1 MHNELKAFLALCI
14 YICIMCWKAIWK
26 KNGKAVK
33 GLSEGTFWKFLHT
46 TESCQNSCYLSEGT
60 FWKFLHTTGSCQNSC
75 YLTPWLL
82 YAYIYAQSEK
92 AFNSQCKHSIVLR
105 HVFFKK
111 WTITPLKK
119 SSSANFDGVPLCIR
133 VSDPLAVNSLSKGDT
148 SPTKRSLP
156 RANRTGGCC
165 RGLCW
170 IQAPPCQN
178 CMKKSPLADFDRV
191 PLCIRVSNPL
201 MVNSLS
207 KGDISPTRRSLPR
220 ANCTGGCC
228 RGLCRSWTPPCQN
241 CMKKSPSADFDG
253 VPLCIRVSNPLA
265 VNSLSKGDTS
275 PTRRSLPRAN
285 QTGGCCRGLC
295 RSWAPLCQNCM
306 CNLQCHSE
314 NIK

>member
-46 TESCQNSCYLSEGT
+46 TE
-60 FWKFLHTTGSCQNSC
+60 SCQNSC

-165 RGLCW
+165 RGLCR

-228 RGLCRSWTPPCQN
+228 RGLCRSWTPPA
-241 CMKKSPSADFDG
+241 KTAWKYRPRLTLTESRSASEWA
-253 VPLCIRVSNPLA
+253 I
-265 VNSLSKGDTS
+265 LS
-275 PTRRSLPRAN
+275 
-285 QTGGCCRGLC
+285 Q
-295 RSWAPLCQNCM
+295 
-306 CNLQCHSE
+306 
-314 NIK
+314 

>member
-1 MHNELKAFLALCI
+1 
-14 YICIMCWKAIWK
+14 MCWKAIWK

-241 CMKKSPSADFDG
+241 CMKKIALGWLWRSPALHPSERSSRSKLTIEGGHLSYQTQFTASKSDWWMLQG
-253 VPLCIRVSNPLA
+253 TLPKLGTPLPKLHV
-265 VNSLSKGDTS
+265 
-275 PTRRSLPRAN
+275 
-285 QTGGCCRGLC
+285 
-295 RSWAPLCQNCM
+295 
-306 CNLQCHSE
+306 
-314 NIK
+314 